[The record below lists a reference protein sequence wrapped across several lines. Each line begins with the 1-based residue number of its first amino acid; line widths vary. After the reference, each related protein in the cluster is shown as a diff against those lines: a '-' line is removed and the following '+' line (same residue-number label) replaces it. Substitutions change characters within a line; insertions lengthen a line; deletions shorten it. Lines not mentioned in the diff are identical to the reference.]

1 MNSTFRL
8 VSAAALTTALVAGAT
23 ATAVAAPVDAAPT
36 AVTAPTA
43 AKPALTAKASVA
55 SVSAWQEFRVTGKAT
70 DIAADTKV
78 TLQQK
83 QGAKWVS
90 LPATVVVNKSHA
102 YSMRV
107 KLGIKGR
114 NALRIA
120 GGGAVSPEFTVMV
133 R

>member
-23 ATAVAAPVDAAPT
+23 ATAVAAPVHSAPT
-36 AVTAPTA
+36 AVTASVA

-55 SVSAWQEFRVTGKAT
+55 SVGAWQEFRVTGKAT
-70 DIAADTKV
+70 GMAAGTKV

-83 QGAKWVS
+83 QGSKWVS
-90 LPATVVVNKSHA
+90 LPATVAVDKSHT

-107 KLGIKGR
+107 KLGIKGK
-114 NALRIA
+114 NALRIV
-120 GGGAVSPEFTVMV
+120 GGGAVSPEFTVTV